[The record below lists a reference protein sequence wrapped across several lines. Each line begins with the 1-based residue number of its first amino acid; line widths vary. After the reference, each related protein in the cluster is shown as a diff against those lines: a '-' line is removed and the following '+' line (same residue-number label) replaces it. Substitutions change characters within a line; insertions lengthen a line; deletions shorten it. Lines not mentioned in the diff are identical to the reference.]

1 MSDLGPFA
9 ALLKDLP
16 PGWVLAI
23 IVAAILAYRSPLII
37 KELFAGVGGLLNG
50 RSKKTGTSE
59 RRRRR

>member
-9 ALLKDLP
+9 ALLQNFE

-37 KELFAGVGGLLNG
+37 KELFAGLGGLLNG
-50 RSKKTGTSE
+50 RPKKIGTAE